1 MHYATSC
8 LPEIFDVLFQDLSC
22 RTRSKWIFCTVIKT
36 YSVQPMPSLFE
47 QHCRNNIQ
55 VCKRYGLQIIL
66 ITILHT
72 ILITTIILREFMWF
86 IWGNADWAT
95 NRQTKPT
102 HLGCESCSRLLPST
116 YTTAF
121 TIITQHKSWYSFYR
135 PMISIKGG
143 RLSRPKHCSN
153 SVQQC
158 QRLYITVAVAINIT
172 ACDET
177 QTGDL
182 SHCS

>member
-8 LPEIFDVLFQDLSC
+8 LPEIFDVLLQDLSC

-102 HLGCESCSRLLPST
+102 HLGCQVLQQAATIHIHHGIHYYYSAQKLIFILPSHD
-116 YTTAF
+116 F
-121 TIITQHKSWYSFYR
+121 HKGWKAEST
-135 PMISIKGG
+135 KA
-143 RLSRPKHCSN
+143 L
-153 SVQQC
+153 Q
-158 QRLYITVAVAINIT
+158 
-172 ACDET
+172 
-177 QTGDL
+177 
-182 SHCS
+182 